1 MVVIPLSTL
10 YGMFVFVL
18 INICVCNLHIY
29 IFTVSLL
36 FKTTVVR
43 ACAVR
48 LPWAFI
54 LALTADGIKKAVDSR
69 HSCVSCLF
77 YTRHCYFHLK
87 NTCQLNPNEVL
98 FKLKVHSQS
107 ILVTFLI
114 RAWFPSIWKST
125 FQFLKAVVMFAL
137 LHTILAVDLYAGT
150 KIVSGGT
157 PVFPPLK
164 AGHHLPT

>member
-54 LALTADGIKKAVDSR
+54 LALTADGIKKRLIVGTHVCRVFSIQGTATFTSR
-69 HSCVSCLF
+69 IHA
-77 YTRHCYFHLK
+77 
-87 NTCQLNPNEVL
+87 N
-98 FKLKVHSQS
+98 
-107 ILVTFLI
+107 
-114 RAWFPSIWKST
+114 
-125 FQFLKAVVMFAL
+125 
-137 LHTILAVDLYAGT
+137 
-150 KIVSGGT
+150 
-157 PVFPPLK
+157 
-164 AGHHLPT
+164 